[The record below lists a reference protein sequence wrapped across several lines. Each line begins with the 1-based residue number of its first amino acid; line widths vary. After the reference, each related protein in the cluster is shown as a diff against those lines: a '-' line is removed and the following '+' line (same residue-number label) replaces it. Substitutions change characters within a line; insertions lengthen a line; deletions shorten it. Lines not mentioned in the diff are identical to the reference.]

1 MNLHDMGSV
10 FIHCEKNVFALDH
23 GFKHETRYYCA
34 SHAFVFDLNIG
45 QVKTS
50 KVGSWTLR
58 EFLKKL

>member
-50 KVGSWTLR
+50 KVGS
-58 EFLKKL
+58 